1 MKKWTKKDVL
11 KWFKVHAEKIVV
23 VKLQGTTLRIEGRAA
38 GVDEIDACSA
48 DIFATGLGMVSPG
61 LDTSISFHENSL
73 SVHLLVRE
81 SGSKRSILSMPVSI
95 PYGLLQLSTPA
106 EEKRVGKARAP
117 KREEPEF
124 SPYELLR

>member
-1 MKKWTKKDVL
+1 MKKWTKKTVL
-11 KWFKVHAEKIVV
+11 QWFRVHAEKVVV

-38 GVDEIDACSA
+38 GVDEIDACST
-48 DIFATGLGMVSPG
+48 DIYATGLGMDAPG
-61 LDTSISFHENSL
+61 LDTSISFHEHSL

-81 SGSKRSILSMPVSI
+81 TGSEKSILSMPVSI

-106 EEKRVGKARAP
+106 EEKRVGKARARR
-117 KREEPEF
+117 REEPEF

>member
-1 MKKWTKKDVL
+1 MKKWTKKTVL
-11 KWFKVHAEKIVV
+11 KWFRVHAETVVV
-23 VKLQGTTLRIEGRAA
+23 VKLQGTALRIEGRAA

-48 DIFATGLGMVSPG
+48 DIYATGLGMAAPG
-61 LDTSISFHENSL
+61 LDTSISFHEHSL

-81 SGSKRSILSMPVSI
+81 TGSERSILSMPVSI

-106 EEKRVGKARAP
+106 EEKRASKALARQGV
-117 KREEPEF
+117 EPDF